1 MKENKESIEALLP
14 EISLIKDEELR
25 QKTIEI
31 WWEAI
36 KEGGWRVADL
46 ERIPFT
52 LLISGTEINLI
63 THVRAVTLCSLRL
76 AETIE
81 HFYPGVISVN
91 RDILLAGAIL
101 HDVGKL
107 LEIQEKDG
115 KFIRSHSGKLLR
127 HPISGATLASRFGLP
142 PEIIHIIAGH
152 SKEGDS
158 WKRTLEAIIIHHAD
172 FVNFDIL
179 SM

>member
-1 MKENKESIEALLP
+1 MIENKESIEALLP

-25 QKTIEI
+25 QKTMEI

-91 RDILLAGAIL
+91 RDIVLAGAIL

-107 LEIQEKDG
+107 LEIQDPQPLGEAATSSYFWG
-115 KFIRSHSGKLLR
+115 YFSLPLRSSSGNNSHYCWPFER
-127 HPISGATLASRFGLP
+127 R
-142 PEIIHIIAGH
+142 
-152 SKEGDS
+152 
-158 WKRTLEAIIIHHAD
+158 R
-172 FVNFDIL
+172 
-179 SM
+179 